1 MGRVIQGQELRDELL
16 RRVRAKE
23 DRGHR
28 IGLAIDTDGQ
38 EHEVYVSRRR
48 PAARPATARSA
59 ETEDSCF
66 PLDCT
71 WPVLIAVICITMWL
85 WSRVGGV

>member
-16 RRVRAKE
+16 RRVRSQE

-38 EHEVYVSRRR
+38 EHEVCVSRRR

-59 ETEDSCF
+59 ETEDSCR
-66 PLDCT
+66 T
-71 WPVLIAVICITMWL
+71 VLHIIAICIAMWL

>member
-16 RRVRAKE
+16 RRVRSQE

-38 EHEVYVSRRR
+38 EHEVCVSRRR

-59 ETEDSCF
+59 ETEDSCR
-66 PLDCT
+66 T
-71 WPVLIAVICITMWL
+71 VLNIIAVICITMWL

>member
-16 RRVRAKE
+16 RRVRAQE

-38 EHEVYVSRRR
+38 EHEVCVSRRR

-59 ETEDSCF
+59 ETEDSYG
-66 PLDCT
+66 T
-71 WPVLIAVICITMWL
+71 VLIAVICIAMWL